1 MGVSNQISFLVL
13 YYNSSQLVSLLE
25 IIKTKANEEI
35 LRTACL
41 LVKKGGGL
49 LRFTLKSSRIHRHI
63 HSSSRCQYGVCF
75 RSAITV
81 FPQRTDGK
89 HDFRVWNPQLISYAS
104 YKNPDGSI
112 TGDPLNVEF
121 TEVNEAFFTLSMELR
136 FNGELSVNEWLVS
149 ADIAFKH
156 DVLCIH

>member
-1 MGVSNQISFLVL
+1 M
-13 YYNSSQLVSLLE
+13 
-25 IIKTKANEEI
+25 
-35 LRTACL
+35 
-41 LVKKGGGL
+41 
-49 LRFTLKSSRIHRHI
+49 
-63 HSSSRCQYGVCF
+63 
-75 RSAITV
+75 
-81 FPQRTDGK
+81 
-89 HDFRVWNPQLISYAS
+89 WNPQLISYAS